1 MSSIRQ
7 NKPFK
12 VVRQETDVP
21 VLDKERQLL
30 SEVGAEM
37 VSVHDVS
44 PEVFVPAVEDAD
56 AIIASNV
63 KINREMMS
71 HLEKC
76 RVIARQGIG
85 VDYIDI
91 DAATDNGILV
101 TNVPGFCAIEAADHT
116 MALLLALSRKLFV
129 MYNMAKSGRMN
140 ARSEVRLE
148 RLAGKKLGL
157 VGFGHIAR
165 AVAKR
170 AKAFEL
176 MVYAYDPYVT
186 QEIMQAEGV
195 KPLSLPELVRT
206 CDIVSLHTPLTKET
220 RHMIGEKELRMMKR
234 NALLIN
240 TARGA
245 VVDEDALLRALKE
258 ERIAGAGLD
267 VFYKLLDPFTVTN
280 KPVDS
285 PLFSLDNVVLTPH
298 VAATSIEARQT
309 VVLGAARE
317 VCRVLQ
323 GLWPKN
329 PVNPSVMPRYPLKGQ
344 RDERAV

>member
-1 MSSIRQ
+1 MSSVRQ

-56 AIIASNV
+56 AIIATNV

-71 HLEKC
+71 HLQKC
-76 RVIARQGIG
+76 RVIARTGVG

-101 TNVPGFCAIEAADHT
+101 TNVPGFCTHEVADHT

-140 ARSEVRLE
+140 ARSKVRLE

-157 VGFGHIAR
+157 VGFGYIAR

-176 MVYAYDPYVT
+176 LVYAYDPYVT

-195 KPLSLPELVRT
+195 KPLSLTELVRT
-206 CDIVSLHTPLTKET
+206 CDIVSLHAPVIPETKEMVGA
-220 RHMIGEKELRMMKR
+220 RHFQIMKEG
-234 NALLIN
+234 ALFIN
-240 TARGA
+240 TARA
-245 VVDEDALLRALKE
+245 WVVDQAAMMDELKTGRIRAV
-258 ERIAGAGLD
+258 LD
-267 VFYKLLDPFTVTN
+267 VFDQE
-280 KPVDS
+280 
-285 PLFSLDNVVLTPH
+285 PLPPDDALRDLDNVLLTPH
-298 VAATSIEARQT
+298 VSGFTTESRLRLVEAIADDMVRFFAGQT
-309 VVLGAARE
+309 PVLAVSWER
-317 VCRVLQ
+317 
-323 GLWPKN
+323 
-329 PVNPSVMPRYPLKGQ
+329 LKIM
-344 RDERAV
+344 A